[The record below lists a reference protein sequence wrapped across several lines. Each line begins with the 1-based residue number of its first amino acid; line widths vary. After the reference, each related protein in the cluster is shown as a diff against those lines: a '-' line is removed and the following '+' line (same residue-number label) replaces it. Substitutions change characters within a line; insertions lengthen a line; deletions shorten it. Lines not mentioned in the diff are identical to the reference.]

1 MMKYFVAKIHLFG
14 DDKDVSEEKLK
25 DSIESALDTE
35 EFIFPIATWE
45 KIAVKEVILDEYQK
59 EEKNGKI

>member
-1 MMKYFVAKIHLFG
+1 MKYFVAKIHLFG
-14 DDKDVSEEKLK
+14 DDKDVSEENLK
-25 DSIESALDTE
+25 DSIESTLDTE

-45 KIAVKEVILDEYQK
+45 KIAVKEVILDKYQK